1 MDQADTF
8 SDRLALLALKLLVAI
23 KMGAFLTV
31 LATAMLAASR
41 LQAKAA
47 PAPGTA
53 FMSGPQL
60 EGIAARSELTRR
72 AVQAG

>member
-8 SDRLALLALKLLVAI
+8 SDRLALFALKLLVAI
-23 KMGAFLTV
+23 KMGALLAV

-41 LQAKAA
+41 LQAEAA

-53 FMSGPQL
+53 FMSAPQL
-60 EGIAARSELTRR
+60 EG
-72 AVQAG
+72 

>member
-23 KMGAFLTV
+23 KVGAFLAV

-41 LQAKAA
+41 LRAEPA
-47 PAPGTA
+47 PAPGNA
-53 FMSGPQL
+53 FISGPKL
-60 EGIAARSELTRR
+60 EGMAARWQLTGR